1 MLIGSKD
8 EESLKRKEDPSQ
20 RSSSF
25 AEEWIKIDSQLQDC
39 IQFYYELKSE
49 VNGVMQTSFIDL
61 IVRLFLYRVYANDKC
76 SKILTAEKLLGIA
89 FKIIEALKN
98 PDNPLV
104 IVGCK
109 GYDSDQY
116 MIERQQAQS
125 IPIEILEQYYYM
137 HRGMLMI
144 SFNRDQNKEAKE
156 SFIKALNIGP
166 QYDIRIR
173 KACVEEL

>member
-1 MLIGSKD
+1 
-8 EESLKRKEDPSQ
+8 
-20 RSSSF
+20 
-25 AEEWIKIDSQLQDC
+25 
-39 IQFYYELKSE
+39 
-49 VNGVMQTSFIDL
+49 
-61 IVRLFLYRVYANDKC
+61 
-76 SKILTAEKLLGIA
+76 
-89 FKIIEALKN
+89 
-98 PDNPLV
+98 
-104 IVGCK
+104 
-109 GYDSDQY
+109 